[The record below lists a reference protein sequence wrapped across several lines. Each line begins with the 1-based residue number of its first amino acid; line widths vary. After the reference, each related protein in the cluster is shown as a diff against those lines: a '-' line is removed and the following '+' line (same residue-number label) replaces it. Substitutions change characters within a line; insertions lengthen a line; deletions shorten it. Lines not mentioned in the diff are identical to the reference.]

1 MSSPPPSPPISPLTY
16 NASED
21 DALFSSWS
29 IADDHNS
36 NNSNKN
42 NDTLSNRQRIIS
54 QELDLAISELA
65 TPKAGHRN
73 DGKTPKTSN
82 KMSDSVNGVLAGQ
95 RNHREVPLDEEEG
108 SRRFRIRPSDESVA
122 SLTSVWKR
130 LYKMRA
136 GGDSSRATDVDV
148 GGDNEVKRN
157 DTPGTSEEEDEAS
170 LRELEEN
177 DAFALEVGLML

>member
-1 MSSPPPSPPISPLTY
+1 MAIESV
-16 NASED
+16 
-21 DALFSSWS
+21 
-29 IADDHNS
+29 
-36 NNSNKN
+36 
-42 NDTLSNRQRIIS
+42 IS
-54 QELDLAISELA
+54 QELDLAMSELA
-65 TPKAGHRN
+65 TPKAGHRS

-95 RNHREVPLDEEEG
+95 RNGEVPLDEEG
-108 SRRFRIRPSDESVA
+108 SWRFRIRPSDESVA

-136 GGDSSRATDVDV
+136 GDNGSKATDVA

>member
-1 MSSPPPSPPISPLTY
+1 MAIESV
-16 NASED
+16 
-21 DALFSSWS
+21 
-29 IADDHNS
+29 
-36 NNSNKN
+36 
-42 NDTLSNRQRIIS
+42 IS

-73 DGKTPKTSN
+73 DGKTPKASN

-95 RNHREVPLDEEEG
+95 RNREVPLDEEG
-108 SRRFRIRPSDESVA
+108 SWRFRIRPSDESVA

>member
-29 IADDHNS
+29 IADDIH
-36 NNSNKN
+36 NNSNSNN
-42 NDTLSNRQRIIS
+42 NDTLSNRHRIIS

-136 GGDSSRATDVDV
+136 GGDDKATDVAG